1 MLSRAIERQKAVA
14 ASPPPTGRSRDKARE
29 SQREPE
35 RVGPPNVSSSSSPP
49 SAPRAASPAIA
60 AIISSA
66 APPAKS
72 GSSSRG
78 CAAQTHGR
86 YRGGADACLR
96 HVSRGRTSPNTR
108 EQTRKSAERAFQLDN
123 FVCAA
128 AIAARQTER
137 GGSDGVQQERRR
149 DRKAYLLS
157 SPERGLPGGR
167 RRSPGA
173 STQPA
178 EHRRSLCLSSTCC
191 F

>member
-29 SQREPE
+29 SQRESDLRTSP
-35 RVGPPNVSSSSSPP
+35 RRLRPAPPGPPPPRSPP
-49 SAPRAASPAIA
+49 SYHRQRHRQNP
-60 AIISSA
+60 
-66 APPAKS
+66 APPHE
-72 GSSSRG
+72 
-78 CAAQTHGR
+78 AAQH
-86 YRGGADACLR
+86 R
-96 HVSRGRTSPNTR
+96 HTAVTEAVQRRCRRVPKTRVQRKDISEHER
-108 EQTRKSAERAFQLDN
+108 EQTRKSAERAIQLDS

-128 AIAARQTER
+128 AIAARQAER
-137 GGSDGVQQERRR
+137 GGSDGVQQARRR

-157 SPERGLPGGR
+157 SPERGLPSGR